1 MANHQNQRGVFRVLL
16 FGRKKKRPFCDRSQ
30 KKHPVATGMQG
41 KLLFSDSSP
50 FDKKA
55 LLLSDTV
62 KNYKTPLR
70 YR

>member
-1 MANHQNQRGVFRVLL
+1 VSPHHHQLKEHYSSHFSEAWIEKGQRE
-16 FGRKKKRPFCDRSQ
+16 KEE
-30 KKHPVATGMQG
+30 GMQG